1 MKKLVELLRRKMVKK
16 FQKLSKIIKEHH
28 KKTITNI
35 RWEVRY
41 NNLKKKYDE
50 KEEEIKQLKKQLDE
64 DENLSKIRNLQ
75 KYNKMLF
82 RQRNELR
89 KMVRR

>member
-1 MKKLVELLRRKMVKK
+1 MKELENLLKRKIVKK
-16 FQKLSKIIKEHH
+16 FQKLSKTIKDHH

-75 KYNKMLF
+75 KYNRMLF

>member
-1 MKKLVELLRRKMVKK
+1 MKKLVELLRKKIVKK

>member
-1 MKKLVELLRRKMVKK
+1 MKELENLLKRKIVKK
-16 FQKLSKIIKEHH
+16 FQKLSKTIKEHH

-75 KYNKMLF
+75 KYNRMLF
-82 RQRNELR
+82 RQRNQLR

>member
-1 MKKLVELLRRKMVKK
+1 MKKLENLLKRKIVKK
-16 FQKLSKIIKEHH
+16 FQKLSKTIKEHH

-50 KEEEIKQLKKQLDE
+50 KEEEIKQLKKQLDK

-75 KYNKMLF
+75 KYNRMLF
-82 RQRNELR
+82 RQRNQLR

>member
-64 DENLSKIRNLQ
+64 DENLSKIRSLQ

>member
-1 MKKLVELLRRKMVKK
+1 MKKLAELLRRKMVKK
-16 FQKLSKIIKEHH
+16 FQKLSKIIKKHH